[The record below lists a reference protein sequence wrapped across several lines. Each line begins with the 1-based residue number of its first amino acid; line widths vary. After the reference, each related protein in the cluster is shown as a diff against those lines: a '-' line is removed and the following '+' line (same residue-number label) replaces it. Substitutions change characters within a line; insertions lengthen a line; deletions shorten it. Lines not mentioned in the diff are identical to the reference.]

1 MKLAA
6 GLVALA
12 VTLSPVR
19 GVVVEWGQCGGIG
32 WAGETTCASGLV
44 CLVNN
49 EWYSQCVTGTSSVPP
64 TTSAPP
70 TSTSVTPTTT
80 SSTPTTS
87 VAPPSSTGFVKTSG
101 TEFVLNGSKYTVVGH
116 NSYWVG
122 LSGLSLSD
130 MNQAFSD
137 IAATGATTVRT
148 MGFNDQTDP
157 TYWGPYYQL
166 WTDGVPTINTGP
178 TGLENFGNT
187 QASELWAPAKH
198 PVLPLTDN
206 VVALAKANG
215 LRLIVPLENDF
226 VRLREPDL
234 SNRSDY
240 GGMDVY
246 VQQLTD
252 STDHDL
258 FYTDATVIAA
268 YKNYIHA
275 FVSRYVNEPTILAW
289 ELVSSSLPYTSK
301 PTNPDAEALHRT
313 PKLCSSPYF
322 ELREAYFSTTSG
334 SCTPATITSWAAD
347 ISAYIK
353 SIDSN
358 HLVALGDEGFF
369 NRPGSPTYPY
379 QGSEGIDFDANLQIS
394 TLDFGTIHDV
404 WGTTAD
410 AIAWGN
416 GWIRDHATSMVQ
428 ANKPVI
434 MEEFG
439 MLENKVPIYTEWFN
453 TIETSGFTGD
463 LVWEAGSR
471 FSWGDTY
478 NGGYAIYPGDD
489 AYALLTEHAAALKA
503 RPL

>member
-12 VTLSPVR
+12 VALSPVR

-44 CLVNN
+44 CLVKN
-49 EWYSQCVTGTSSVPP
+49 EWYSQCVKGTSSVPS

-87 VAPPSSTGFVKTSG
+87 VAPPASTGFVKTSG

-166 WTDGVPTINTGP
+166 WTDGVPNINTGP
-178 TGLENFGNT
+178 TGLENF
-187 QASELWAPAKH
+187 
-198 PVLPLTDN
+198 DN

-215 LRLIVPLENDF
+215 LRLIVPLTN
-226 VRLREPDL
+226 
-234 SNRSDY
+234 NWSDY

-289 ELVSSSLPYTSK
+289 ELANEPRCRGTS
-301 PTNPDAEALHRT
+301 
-313 PKLCSSPYF
+313 
-322 ELREAYFSTTSG
+322 STTSG

-358 HLVALGDEGFF
+358 HLVGLGDEGFF

-394 TLDFGTIHDV
+394 TLDFGTIHCYPDG

-410 AIAWGN
+410 AVAWGN

-489 AYALLTEHAAALKA
+489 AYSLLTEHAAALKA

>member
-178 TGLENFGNT
+178 TGLENF
-187 QASELWAPAKH
+187 
-198 PVLPLTDN
+198 DN

-215 LRLIVPLENDF
+215 LRLI
-226 VRLREPDL
+226 PDL

-289 ELVSSSLPYTSK
+289 ELANEPRCRGTS
-301 PTNPDAEALHRT
+301 
-313 PKLCSSPYF
+313 
-322 ELREAYFSTTSG
+322 STTSG

-463 LVWEAGSR
+463 LVWLVLRTCLSEE